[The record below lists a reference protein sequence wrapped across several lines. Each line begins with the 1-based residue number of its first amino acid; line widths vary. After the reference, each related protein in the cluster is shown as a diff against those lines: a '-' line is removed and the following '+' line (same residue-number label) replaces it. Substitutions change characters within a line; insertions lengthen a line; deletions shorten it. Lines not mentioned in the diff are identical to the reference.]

1 MCNNLF
7 TICLA
12 CAPKHVYLARFQ
24 SLYIHV
30 HNLYTARINRIQTKY
45 DIFHDDILQNNNV
58 TT

>member
-30 HNLYTARINRIQTKY
+30 HNLYATRINRSPEKCYISR
-45 DIFHDDILQNNNV
+45 DNIL
-58 TT
+58 